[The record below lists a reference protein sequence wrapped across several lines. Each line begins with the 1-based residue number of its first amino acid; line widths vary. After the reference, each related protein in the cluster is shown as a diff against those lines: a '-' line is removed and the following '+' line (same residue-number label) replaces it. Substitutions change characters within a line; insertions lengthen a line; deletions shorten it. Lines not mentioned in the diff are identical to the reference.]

1 MEWTDEAIVL
11 AVRPF
16 GEHSGI
22 LEALTR
28 AHGRHL
34 GLMRSAGSRRMRGV
48 LEAGNLLNVH
58 WRARIDQQLGSYA
71 AELSAARAAHFFD
84 DRVKLDAL
92 SSACA
97 MCSATLP
104 EREAHERVYLALD
117 GLLRHM
123 VLEPSLAWAES
134 YVRFEMV
141 LLEDLGFGLDLSAC
155 VVTGDVEGLAYV
167 SPRSGRAVTVAG
179 AGIFA
184 RRLLKLP
191 TFLTGAQGET
201 SLEDVKN
208 GLSLTGHFLERV
220 LDEANGQGK
229 VAGLPEARV
238 RFSQRIEAL

>member
-1 MEWTDEAIVL
+1 
-11 AVRPF
+11 
-16 GEHSGI
+16 
-22 LEALTR
+22 
-28 AHGRHL
+28 
-34 GLMRSAGSRRMRGV
+34 
-48 LEAGNLLNVH
+48 
-58 WRARIDQQLGSYA
+58 
-71 AELSAARAAHFFD
+71 
-84 DRVKLDAL
+84 
-92 SSACA
+92 
-97 MCSATLP
+97 
-104 EREAHERVYLALD
+104 VYLALD

-123 VLEPSLAWAES
+123 VLEPGLAWAES

-167 SPRSGRAVTVAG
+167 SPRSGRAVTAAG

-191 TFLTGAQGET
+191 AFLTGTPGET

-220 LDEANGQGK
+220 LEEANGQGK